1 MFLFHSVWKSPN
13 LSKNSKNELSWTFRL
28 ISVLASCVMSHLN
41 TRKKS
46 IENETLMVILNHCDY
61 CSLLKLKI
69 NSPLYYPRKNHGLV
83 DDVELDA
90 AR

>member
-1 MFLFHSVWKSPN
+1 
-13 LSKNSKNELSWTFRL
+13 
-28 ISVLASCVMSHLN
+28 MSHLN

>member
-1 MFLFHSVWKSPN
+1 
-13 LSKNSKNELSWTFRL
+13 
-28 ISVLASCVMSHLN
+28 MSHLN

-46 IENETLMVILNHCDY
+46 IENETFMVIFKHSDC